1 MNLVSERFGPRLP
14 RAIAAAIALLVLTYF
29 ALAHTARAA
38 PLPSPVTL
46 LPATAT
52 VGDAKRLALVIGNGS
67 YRNITALKNPVND
80 ATAVANRL
88 RTLGFQVY
96 FARDVD
102 RLGMNEAI
110 AGFLAHIEQNTE
122 TVVYYSG
129 HGIEVQG
136 SNYLL
141 PIDIPE
147 LGSDEERLLRSEAIS
162 LTDLL
167 FDLESRRARV
177 SLVILDACR
186 NNPFHLSGLTRGLGS
201 ERGLARVDPPRG
213 SFVIFSAG
221 AGEEALDN
229 LGLTDNNPNG
239 LFTRV
244 LLQLISEDGL
254 ELRTLVR
261 RLRGEVREA
270 AFAFGHHSQVPSYYD
285 QLLGDFYFRPKAA
298 PVPTH
303 CDLLVHS
310 DATIK
315 EILAADVEAGI
326 RACSQ
331 AGADDPNEPR
341 FVHLLYEAQQQRAVQ
356 KALGTDV
363 AAFSEAYLT
372 LFPSGRFTAE
382 VKTHLAELS
391 KRDTERTEVAKKA
404 ATLDAEKLEAAKAE
418 IARAE
423 IAKAEAA
430 NATAQ
435 AQAARAEAA
444 KAEAA
449 KAAAQ
454 AEAAKAEAAK
464 AEIAKAETAKAA
476 AQVETA
482 RAEATK
488 AEAAKAV
495 AQADAA
501 RIEAERAAAHAEMA
515 KAEAAKAETAKVAT
529 QADATKT
536 NKPDRTNAIGMA
548 EIAALIQIHLK
559 RVGCDPGSTNG
570 DWTAATQHAVE
581 AFNTHAGTKFDVT
594 TASLDLLDAVRGKPP
609 GICPLV
615 CERGYRVENER
626 CVRIT
631 CEAGLDSNGN
641 CQKRKERPQTVQG
654 PTVPPKTSGKCFTFN
669 GKQFCE

>member
-1 MNLVSERFGPRLP
+1 MDLVSEGFGPRLL
-14 RAIAAAIALLVLTYF
+14 RAIALLLVTYF
-29 ALAHTARAA
+29 AFPHTARAA
-38 PLPSPVTL
+38 PIPAAVTVLPP
-46 LPATAT
+46 TAT
-52 VGDAKRLALVIGNGS
+52 VGDAKRLALVIGNGT
-67 YRNITALKNPVND
+67 YRNITALKNTEND
-80 ATAVANRL
+80 ATGIATKL
-88 RTLGFQVY
+88 RGLGFQVY

-102 RLGMNEAI
+102 RLGMNQAI
-110 AGFLAHIEQNTE
+110 AAFLAQIEPNSE

-141 PIDIPE
+141 PVDIPE
-147 LGSDEERLLRSEAIS
+147 LGSDEERLLRSEAIN

-186 NNPFHLSGLTRGLGS
+186 SNPFRLSGLTRGLGS

-229 LGLTDNNPNG
+229 LGLSDNNPNG

-261 RLRGEVREA
+261 RLRGEVRDA
-270 AFAFGHHSQVPSYYD
+270 AFAFGHRSQIPSYYD

-298 PVPTH
+298 PVPTR

-326 RACSQ
+326 KVCTQ
-331 AGADDPNEPR
+331 AGEDDPNEPR
-341 FVHLLYEAQQQRAVQ
+341 FVRLLYEAQEQRAVQ

-363 AAFSEAYLT
+363 EAFSEAYLT

-382 VKTHLAELS
+382 VKAHLAELS
-391 KRDTERTEVAKKA
+391 KRDAERAEAAKKA
-404 ATLDAEKLEAAKAE
+404 TNLEAQKVEAAKAE
-418 IARAE
+418 TARAE

-430 NATAQ
+430 KATAQ
-435 AQAARAEAA
+435 AEAARAEAA

-454 AEAAKAEAAK
+454 AEAARAEAAKAEAAK
-464 AEIAKAETAKAA
+464 AA
-476 AQVETA
+476 AQAETA

-488 AEAAKAV
+488 AEATKAA

-501 RIEAERAAAHAEMA
+501 RAEADRATAQAEIA
-515 KAEAAKAETAKVAT
+515 KAQAAKAETAKVAT
-529 QADATKT
+529 QTEAAKT
-536 NKPDRTNAIGMA
+536 NEPDRTKAIGMTD
-548 EIAALIQIHLK
+548 IAALIQIHLK
-559 RVGCDPGSTNG
+559 RVGCDPGPTNG
-570 DWTAATQHAVE
+570 DWTADTRRAVE
-581 AFNTHAGTKFDVT
+581 AFNTHAGTKLDVT
-594 TASLDLLDAVRGKPP
+594 TASLDLLDAVRGKATRV
-609 GICPLV
+609 CPLA
-615 CERGYRVENER
+615 CGRGYRVEGER
-626 CVRIT
+626 CVQIT
-631 CEAGLDSNGN
+631 CETGFALDANGN
-641 CQKRKERPQTVQG
+641 CQKRKERPQTVQA
-654 PTVPPKTSGKCFTFN
+654 PTVAPKAGGKCFTFN

>member
-1 MNLVSERFGPRLP
+1 MDLASEGFGPRLVC
-14 RAIAAAIALLVLTYF
+14 AIAAAMALLLLSYL
-29 ALAHTARAA
+29 ALPHAAHAA
-38 PLPSPVTL
+38 PPASPVTVL
-46 LPATAT
+46 SPTAT
-52 VGDAKRLALVIGNGS
+52 VGDAKRLALVIGNGT
-67 YRNITALKNPVND
+67 YHNITALKNTAND
-80 ATAVANRL
+80 ATAVANKL
-88 RTLGFQVY
+88 RDLGFQVY

-102 RLGMNEAI
+102 RLGMNQAI
-110 AGFLAHIEQNTE
+110 AGFLAHIEPNAE

-129 HGIEVQG
+129 HGVEVQG

-141 PIDIPE
+141 PVDIPE
-147 LGSDEERLLRSEAIS
+147 LGADEERLLRSEAIN

-239 LFTRV
+239 LFTRA

-254 ELRTLVR
+254 ELRALVR
-261 RLRGEVREA
+261 RLRGEVRDA

-298 PVPTH
+298 PVPTR

-326 RACSQ
+326 RACTQ
-331 AGADDPNEPR
+331 AGADDPNEAR
-341 FVHLLYEAQQQRAVQ
+341 FVHLLYEAQEQRAVQ

-363 AAFSEAYLT
+363 AAFSDAYLT

-391 KRDTERTEVAKKA
+391 KHDNERVEAAKKA
-404 ATLDAEKLEAAKAE
+404 ANLEAEKVEAAKADA
-418 IARAE
+418 ARAE

-430 NATAQ
+430 KATAQ
-435 AQAARAEAA
+435 AEADRAEAA

-454 AEAAKAEAAK
+454 AEAAKAEAAR

-476 AQVETA
+476 AQLETA
-482 RAEATK
+482 RAET
-488 AEAAKAV
+488 
-495 AQADAA
+495 
-501 RIEAERAAAHAEMA
+501 A
-515 KAEAAKAETAKVAT
+515 KAEAAKAAAQAEAARAEAERAAAQAEIAKVEAAKAEAAKVAT
-529 QADATKT
+529 QPDTAKMSEPDHTK
-536 NKPDRTNAIGMA
+536 AIGPTD
-548 EIAALIQIHLK
+548 IAALIQIHLK

-570 DWTAATQHAVE
+570 DWTADTRRAVE
-581 AFNTHAGTKFDVT
+581 AFNTHAGTKLDT
-594 TASLDLLDAVRGKPP
+594 TKASLDLLDTVRGKAARV
-609 GICPLV
+609 CPLV
-615 CERGYRVENER
+615 PIETAKN
-626 CVRIT
+626 
-631 CEAGLDSNGN
+631 A
-641 CQKRKERPQTVQG
+641 KERPHTVQG
-654 PTVPPKTSGKCFTFN
+654 PTLAPKAGGKCFTFN